1 MFLYLYY
8 NPNNCRTKDIF
19 LLVNQKQKKYNLSN
33 GGETWLLKVG
43 KCLLSD
49 RLRKADLT
57 QTQLAELTKIPK
69 SQISEYVNNK
79 HVMSL
84 ETARNIANVLNC
96 DIIDLYLWKS
106 VTDDSSAK

>member
-1 MFLYLYY
+1 MF
-8 NPNNCRTKDIF
+8 
-19 LLVNQKQKKYNLSN
+19 
-33 GGETWLLKVG
+33 KVG

-57 QTQLAELTKIPK
+57 QTQLAELTNIPK

-84 ETARNIANVLNC
+84 ETARNIANALKC
-96 DIIDLYLWKS
+96 DIIDLYFWQS
-106 VTDDSSAK
+106 VTDDPTAK